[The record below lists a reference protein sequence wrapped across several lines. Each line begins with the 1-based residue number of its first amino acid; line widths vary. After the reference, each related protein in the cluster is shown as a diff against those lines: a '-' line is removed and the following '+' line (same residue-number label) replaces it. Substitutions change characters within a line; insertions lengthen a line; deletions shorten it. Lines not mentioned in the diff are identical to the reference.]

1 MKGLLRFVPVL
12 VLCALANVAKADRND
27 FKLEILDPPTGGPYL
42 YYVNGTNPIAFQFG
56 VCPSNLPPA
65 SSADGCFTAY
75 NNSNA
80 TYLSL
85 SLAFDNYSSTTNPGD
100 MYNYLNSQPATC
112 DNTPSNSVFTSAPVC
127 GLTTNL
133 QSYNLVFSGGRGF
146 YPGEYIVIAEFGASA
161 DAFKNGT
168 FAVSPNLA
176 TPEPGTMW
184 LLMTG
189 AGLPAGEWWRRKMAG
204 RAAGGASA

>member
-1 MKGLLRFVPVL
+1 MKRLFFLLPVIL
-12 VLCALANVAKADRND
+12 LLAMATVAKADSSD

-42 YYVNGTNPIAFQFG
+42 YYVTGTSPIAFQFG

-75 NNSNA
+75 NNSN
-80 TYLSL
+80 TIFQSL
-85 SLAFDNYSSTTNPGD
+85 SLAFDNYSSTTDPGN
-100 MYNYLNSQPATC
+100 MYDYLNSQPASC
-112 DNTPSNSVFTSAPVC
+112 DNTPGNSVFTSAPVC
-127 GLTTNL
+127 GLTTDL
-133 QSYNLVFSGGRGF
+133 RSYNLVFSGGRGF

-161 DAFKNGT
+161 DAFRNGT
-168 FAVSPNLA
+168 FAVSSNLA

-189 AGLPAGEWWRRKMAG
+189 AGMPAGEWLRRRRKTV
-204 RAAGGASA
+204 AAVAA